1 MELGGYLSLLY
12 RHRFTLII
20 VPILTII
27 ITYFLVRNQP
37 ENYTSEAQ
45 VATGIVDKTQQALN
59 DNTTTG
65 GSPGQDQITQD
76 FDNLIEIIHSKKML
90 DQVSYQLMMHDLTSP
105 DPFRKPCKLMT
116 QMNREAREHALA
128 VYTDYYNNRKALSLY
143 NPDQAGLSNLL
154 GCMKYDDE
162 SISKKLSIYRAQNSD
177 FINIDFTAENP
188 EMTAF
193 VVNVLTHEFIT
204 YYNSVIKDN
213 QAKAMSFLGTLA
225 KAKRD
230 TLDKKIDQLKN
241 YKISNGILSIPEQ
254 SRALYS
260 LLGDLETHLTEEQ
273 ELAAANEAAAHNID
287 RQFTPGEHKYL
298 ESKMMPVNQRLIDL
312 KDQQAAVTDAWIQSD
327 YDDSY
332 KPTLDSLQH
341 QIANAIIEESDQL
354 TYSPLSTKQNLVQQR
369 LTLQTAGDL
378 AKNSIGS
385 IKDAIRNTNA
395 KLNSIVPHE
404 AVVQQYESDIDVAQK
419 EYLEILA
426 KYNQTSLD
434 ANYIAQ
440 PKQTEVAMPGVA
452 EPSKKMLLVILSGI
466 IAFIFCLIVFFLL
479 YFFDDNIKTPEDLA
493 NKTGVPV
500 LGYLNLLSSSMIDL
514 RRVWTDSRIDEET
527 YRFRNLLQSI
537 RYEIDSEMHGSKILL
552 VNSLVNGEGKTF
564 LSTNLA
570 YAYSLVNKKVLLI
583 DGNFHN
589 PSITRSVKSRIFIED
604 YLTGSIPGF
613 ASQSSYKITVLSN
626 KGGDV
631 SLFEV
636 APENLIRE
644 KMDRL
649 RNVFDIIII
658 EASALSTLNKS
669 KEWNRFTDKIVCV
682 FEANKKIKGSQAANT
697 EYLKS
702 LDGKF
707 IGWVLNVVNK
717 FNASTEIAED

>member
-1 MELGGYLSLLY
+1 MELGGYFSLLY

-37 ENYTSEAQ
+37 DTYTSESQ
-45 VATGIVDKTQQALN
+45 IATGIVDKTQQALN
-59 DNTTTG
+59 DNSTA
-65 GSPGQDQITQD
+65 GSTSQDQIAQD

-90 DQVSYQLMMHDLTSP
+90 DQVSYQLMIHDLTSNE
-105 DPFRKPCKLMT
+105 PFRKPCKLMT
-116 QMNREAREHALA
+116 QMNKEAREHALA
-128 VYTDYYNNRKALSLY
+128 VYTEFYNNRKGLSLY
-143 NPDQAGLSNLL
+143 NSDQAGLSNLL

-162 SISKKLSIYRAQNSD
+162 SIAKKLSIYRAQNSD
-177 FINIDFTAENP
+177 FINVDFSAENP
-188 EMTAF
+188 QMTAF

-204 YYNSVIKDN
+204 YYNFVIKDN
-213 QAKAMSFLGTLA
+213 EQKAMNFLGTLA
-225 KAKRD
+225 QAKRD

-241 YKISNGILSIPEQ
+241 YKIENGILSIPEQ

-260 LLGDLETHLTEEQ
+260 QLGDLETHLTQEQ
-273 ELAAANEAAAHNID
+273 ELAAANEAAVHNID

-298 ESKMMPVNQRLIDL
+298 ESQMMPVNQELIDL
-312 KDQQAAVTDAWIQSD
+312 KEQQAALSNAWVESD
-327 YDDSY
+327 FDDHY
-332 KPTLDSLQH
+332 KPQLDSVQ
-341 QIANAIIEESDQL
+341 QAIAKAINQESDQL

-385 IKDAIRNTNA
+385 IEAAIRNTNE

-404 AVVQQYESDIDVAQK
+404 AVVQQYESDIDVASK

-440 PKQTEVAMPGVA
+440 PKQTEIAMPGVA

-466 IAFIFCLIVFFLL
+466 IAFVFCLIVFFVL

-514 RRVWTDSRIDEET
+514 RRVWTDNRIDEET

-537 RYEIDSEMHGSKILL
+537 RYEIDNEMHGSKILL
-552 VNSLVNGEGKTF
+552 VNSLGNGEGKTF
-564 LSTNLA
+564 LATNLA

-589 PSITRSVKSRIFIED
+589 PSITRSVKSRIFVED
-604 YLTGSIPGF
+604 YLTGNIPGF

-626 KGGDV
+626 KGGDI

-644 KMDRL
+644 KVDRL

-669 KEWNRFTDKIVCV
+669 KEWNRFSDKIVCV
-682 FEANKKIKGSQAANT
+682 FEANKKLKGSHAANT
-697 EYLKS
+697 EYLKG

>member
-1 MELGGYLSLLY
+1 MELGGYFSLLY
-12 RHRFTLII
+12 RHRFTLVI

-27 ITYFLVRNQP
+27 ITYILVRNQP
-37 ENYTSEAQ
+37 ENYTSESQ
-45 VATGIVDKTQQALN
+45 IATGIVDKTQQALN
-59 DNTTTG
+59 DNSTS
-65 GSPGQDQITQD
+65 GSSSQDQIAQD
-76 FDNLIEIIHSKKML
+76 FDNLIEILRSKKML
-90 DQVSYQLMMHDLTSP
+90 DQVSYQLMIHDLSSS
-105 DPFRKPCKLMT
+105 DPFRPPCKLMT
-116 QMNREAREHALA
+116 QMNRGAREHALA
-128 VYTDYYNNRKALSLY
+128 VYTDFYNNRKSLSLY

-154 GCMKYDDE
+154 GCMKYDGDA
-162 SISKKLSIYRAQNSD
+162 IAKKLTIYRAQNSD
-177 FINIDFTAENP
+177 FINVDYTAENP
-188 EMTAF
+188 QMTAF
-193 VVNVLTHEFIT
+193 VVNVLTQEFIT
-204 YYNSVIKDN
+204 YYNFVIKNN
-213 QAKAMSFLGTLA
+213 QAKAISFLGTVA

-241 YKISNGILSIPEQ
+241 YKIANGILSIPEQ

-260 LLGDLETHLTEEQ
+260 LLGDLETHLTQEQ
-273 ELAAANEAAAHNID
+273 ELAAANEAAARNID
-287 RQFTPGEHKYL
+287 RQFSPGEHKYL
-298 ESKMMPVNQRLIDL
+298 ESKMMPVNQELIDL
-312 KDQQAAVTDAWIQSD
+312 KEQQAAISNKWIESDFDDA
-327 YDDSY
+327 Y

-341 QIANAIIEESDQL
+341 QIAKAINQESDQL
-354 TYSPLSTKQNLVQQR
+354 TYSPLSNKQNLVQER
-369 LTLQTAGDL
+369 LTLQTAHDI
-378 AKNSIGS
+378 AENSIGS
-385 IKDAIRNTNA
+385 IQAAIKHTNA
-395 KLNSIVPHE
+395 QLNTIVPHE

-434 ANYIAQ
+434 ANYVAQ
-440 PKQTEVAMPGVA
+440 PKQTESAMPGVA

-466 IAFIFCLIVFFLL
+466 IAFVFCLIVFFLL
-479 YFFDDNIKTPEDLA
+479 YFFDDNIKIPEDLA

-500 LGYLNLLSSSMIDL
+500 LGYLNLLSSSTIDL

-527 YRFRNLLQSI
+527 YHFRNLLQSI
-537 RYEIDSEMHGSKILL
+537 RFEIDSEMHGSKILL

-583 DGNFHN
+583 DGNFYH
-589 PSITRSVKSRIFIED
+589 PSITQSVKSRIFIED
-604 YLTGSIPGF
+604 YLTGAIPGF

-626 KGGDV
+626 KGGDI

-636 APENLIRE
+636 ASESLIRE
-644 KMDRL
+644 KIDRL
-649 RNVFDIIII
+649 RNAFDIIII

-682 FEANKKIKGSQAANT
+682 FEANKKLKGSHAANT

>member
-1 MELGGYLSLLY
+1 MELGGYFSLLY

-27 ITYFLVRNQP
+27 ITYILVRNQP
-37 ENYTSEAQ
+37 DNYTSESQ
-45 VATGIVDKTQQALN
+45 IATGIVDKTQQALS
-59 DNTTTG
+59 DNSSAQG
-65 GSPGQDQITQD
+65 ESQIAQD
-76 FDNLIEIIHSKKML
+76 FDNLIEIIRSKKML
-90 DQVSYQLMMHDLTSP
+90 DQVSYQLMIHDLTSSE
-105 DPFRKPCKLMT
+105 PFRAPCKLML
-116 QMNREAREHALA
+116 QMNRQAREHALA
-128 VYTDYYNNRKALSLY
+128 VYTDFYNNRKSLSLY
-143 NPDQAGLSNLL
+143 NADQAGLNNLMV
-154 GCMKYDDE
+154 CMKYDDE
-162 SISKKLSIYRAQNSD
+162 SILKKLSVYRAQNSD

-188 EMTAF
+188 QMTAF
-193 VVNVLTHEFIT
+193 VVNALSHEFIT
-204 YYNSVIKDN
+204 YYNFVIKDN
-213 QAKAMSFLGTLA
+213 QRKAMNFLGTLA
-225 KAKRD
+225 QAKRD

-241 YKISNGILSIPEQ
+241 YKIANSILSIPEQ

-260 LLGDLETHLTEEQ
+260 QLGDLETHLTQEQ
-273 ELAAANEAAAHNID
+273 ELATANNAAMHNID
-287 RQFTPGEHKYL
+287 NQFKPGEHRYL
-298 ESKMMPVNQRLIDL
+298 ESQTAPINQTLIDL
-312 KDQQAAVTDAWIQSD
+312 KQQYTDLYNDYIQSD
-327 YDDSY
+327 FNDGYR
-332 KPTLDSLQH
+332 PTLDSLRSK
-341 QIANAIIEESDQL
+341 ITNAIIESSDR
-354 TYSPLSTKQNLVQQR
+354 TAYSPAATKQNLVQER
-369 LTLQTAGDL
+369 LTLQTARDL
-378 AKNSIGS
+378 AQNSIGS
-385 IKDAIRNTNA
+385 IQAGIKKVNA
-395 KLNSIVPHE
+395 QLSTIVPHE

-434 ANYIAQ
+434 ANYVAQ
-440 PKQTEVAMPGVA
+440 PKQTEIAMPGVA

-466 IAFIFCLIVFFLL
+466 VAFVFCLIVFFIL
-479 YFFDDNIKTPEDLA
+479 YFFDDNIKTPEELA

-500 LGYLNLLSSSMIDL
+500 LGYLNLLSSSTIDL

-527 YRFRNLLQSI
+527 YHFRNLLQSI
-537 RYEIDSEMHGSKILL
+537 RFEIDNEMKGSKILL

-589 PSITRSVKSRIFIED
+589 PSVTRSVKSKIFIED
-604 YLTGSIPGF
+604 YLTGAIPGF

-626 KGGDV
+626 KGGDI
-631 SLFEV
+631 SLLEV
-636 APENLIRE
+636 ANEGLIRE

-658 EASALSTLNKS
+658 EASSLSTLNKS

-682 FEANKKIKGSQAANT
+682 FEANKKMRGNQAANT

-717 FNASTEIAED
+717 FNASGENAEQ